1 MLTSHELFGF
11 MSPALAGRIL
21 EHAHETNKELYRT
34 ALYAVA
40 EARKLRPAYF
50 ERTPRAARH
59 TEMIGILTRPR
70 LELVAANLVRDWLM
84 KKQTQMLVDFLDAL
98 KVSHQQGAVD
108 DLPAAIDD
116 AVLNGAVDALLAKYP
131 AEEVALYL
139 NAFYSLNDVRWANLE
154 ALLKNDSRLQFGG

>member
-11 MSPALAGRIL
+11 MSPALAARIL

-34 ALYAVA
+34 ALCAVA

-59 TEMIGILTRPR
+59 AEMITVLTRPR

-84 KKQTQMLVDFLDAL
+84 KKQTPMLVDFLEAL
-98 KVSHQQGAVD
+98 KVPHTQGAVD

-116 AVLNGAVDALLAKYP
+116 GILKAAVDALLAKYP
-131 AEEVALYL
+131 PEEVTLYL
-139 NAFYSLNDVRWANLE
+139 NAFYSLNDVRWPNLE
-154 ALLKNDSRLQFGG
+154 ALLTADPRLQFGG

>member
-11 MSPALAGRIL
+11 MSPALAARIL
-21 EHAHETNKELYRT
+21 EHAHDTNKELYRT
-34 ALYAVA
+34 ALCAVA

-50 ERTPRAARH
+50 ERTPRAVRH
-59 TEMIGILTRPR
+59 AEMVSVLTRPR

-84 KKQTQMLVDFLDAL
+84 KKQTQMLIDFLDAL
-98 KVSHQQGAVD
+98 KVPHTQGAVD
-108 DLPAAIDD
+108 DLPPSVED
-116 AVLNGAVDALLAKYP
+116 AVLKSAIDALLAKYP

-154 ALLKNDSRLQFGG
+154 SLLKTDQRLQFGG